1 MLRSP
6 ELKLFRS
13 IITQAIED
21 AMYNG
26 LDKYKIIDKR
36 EAISWLV
43 SHSNDF
49 KMICHYADIDSQYAS
64 IKFAKAMKLDIYTL
78 TDMQHK
84 IIQNRPTRGPYKN
97 TQKYRLTFNDT

>member
-1 MLRSP
+1 MKSP

-21 AMYNG
+21 AMYDG
-26 LDKYKIIDKR
+26 LNKYKIIDKR

-97 TQKYRLTFNDT
+97 TQKYRLTFNE

>member
-1 MLRSP
+1 MLKSP

-21 AMYNG
+21 AMYDG
-26 LDKYKIIDKR
+26 LNKYKIIDKS

-49 KMICHYADIDSQYAS
+49 KIICHYADIDSQYAS
-64 IKFAKAMKLDIYTL
+64 VKFAKAMKLDIYTL

-84 IIQNRPTRGPYKN
+84 VIQNKTDRPHKEKN
-97 TQKYRLTFNDT
+97 YRLTFND